1 MRRRSFLMAGLV
13 WVPMLALAPV
23 SASVSEL
30 SAADTRAIR
39 EVVQSQFDAF
49 EDDDA
54 PAAFALTTQASRRRL
69 GSPDDFMRLVKE
81 QYGPIYRHRAVLFS
95 GAQVIG
101 ADTLLIV
108 RLTSPDSHVWIAIY
122 RMERETDGK
131 WKIDGCHLLETTSV
145 SI

>member
-1 MRRRSFLMAGLV
+1 MAGLV
-13 WVPMLALAPV
+13 WVPMLAFGPL
-23 SASVSEL
+23 SASASEV
-30 SAADTRAIR
+30 SAADAKAIR

-54 PAAFALTTQASRRRL
+54 PAAFALTSQASRSRL
-69 GSPDDFMRLVKE
+69 GSPDEFLRLIKE
-81 QYGPIYRHRAVLFS
+81 QYGPIYRHRTALFS
-95 GAQVIG
+95 GPQVIG

-122 RMERETDGK
+122 RMEREPDGK
-131 WKIDGCHLLETTSV
+131 WKIDGCHLLQTTSV